1 MANNSE
7 LRIKEENIDADF
19 ESSDLPEHDNKN
31 EPFESE
37 LESPSNFVM
46 CELVN
51 ENHISTLEDYQEL
64 FFTKK
69 MPDCV
74 LFSEEGTKFEIHK
87 QLLSQTQFLRTIL
100 ASVQDQCCGIIEILC
115 PCSTKHLEHLV
126 HFLYHGEIR
135 CRNELESFEILDDLN
150 NIFGFPKELCLYK
163 SHDRQ
168 TLFND
173 EESRT
178 SRMCEAILNSLD
190 FPTKSTSN
198 GLKILNQCVISSAF

>member
-1 MANNSE
+1 MNTLIFSLSEMANNSE
-7 LRIKEENIDADF
+7 LPIKEENIDADF

-69 MPDCV
+69 MSDCV

-87 QLLSQTQFLRTIL
+87 ELLSQTQFLRNIL
-100 ASVQDQCCGIIEILC
+100 VSVQDQCCGIIEILC
-115 PCSTKHLEHLV
+115 PCSTKYLEHIV

-135 CRNELESFEILDDLN
+135 CRNEFESFEILDGLN
-150 NIFGFPKELCLYK
+150 NIFGFPKQLFFI
-163 SHDRQ
+163 SHMTNKHFLMMR
-168 TLFND
+168 
-173 EESRT
+173 
-178 SRMCEAILNSLD
+178 
-190 FPTKSTSN
+190 
-198 GLKILNQCVISSAF
+198 NQKLPECAKQS